1 MHRRDLLFGIAGA
14 ILVATAAQ
22 PASAKLGNAHDAS
35 VVASTSAT
43 GGLKIQAQT
52 AELRLDESP
61 TGVVTIVIPLANL
74 DTGIALRNRHLRE
87 KYLQVDK
94 YPTAVLTVARSAL
107 EFPAPGANVTRSA
120 PGMLTLHGVTKPVM
134 FTYTAQR
141 AGAEYAVHGSVHVN
155 INDFGVPT
163 PSFLGVSVK
172 PDTEVALAF
181 VAADR

>member
-1 MHRRDLLFGIAGA
+1 MFGLAGA
-14 ILVATAAQ
+14 ILLATAAR
-22 PASAKLGNAHDAS
+22 PASATLGNAHDTS
-35 VVASTSAT
+35 VVAKTSAT
-43 GGLKIQAQT
+43 GGLKIQAET
-52 AELRLDESP
+52 TELDESP
-61 TGVVTIVIPLANL
+61 TGVVTIVIPLASL

-120 PGMLTLHGVTKPVM
+120 PGTLTLHGVTKPVM
-134 FTYTAQR
+134 FKYTAQH
-141 AGAEYAVHGSVHVN
+141 AGAENAVHGSVHVN
-155 INDFGVPT
+155 INDFGIPT

-172 PDTEVALAF
+172 SDTEVAVAF